1 MKIAN
6 SIGLYSQSHG
16 FFSVVMYRCESWT
29 IKNAEHQ
36 RIDAFQLWCWKLLRV
51 PSTAEIKPVSPK
63 GNQPWIFIGRTD
75 AEAPILRSPDEK
87 SWLIGKDPDAGK
99 DWEQEEKGDGCMA
112 SPTQW
117 TWVWVSFRCWW
128 WTGKPGMLQSMIHR
142 VRHDW
147 INEVDCTWYDC
158 ISVSPTCPLLLS
170 FHPLLWRLFSSCF
183 LALFRGNYPIFRYIL
198 YLREMVLSTILNL
211 PQWLFL
217 NDQI

>member
-1 MKIAN
+1 MLLN
-6 SIGLYSQSHG
+6 CGVGEDSWESLGLQGDPTTWSYRKSVLNINWKDRSWSWS
-16 FFSVVMYRCESWT
+16 FSTLATWCEVLT
-29 IKNAEHQ
+29 Y
-36 RIDAFQLWCWKLLRV
+36 
-51 PSTAEIKPVSPK
+51 
-63 GNQPWIFIGRTD
+63 WINPELERLKARKEGDDRGWD
-75 AEAPILRSPDEK
+75 
-87 SWLIGKDPDAGK
+87 
-99 DWEQEEKGDGCMA
+99 DWMA
-112 SPTQW
+112 SLTQW
-117 TWVWVSFRCWW
+117 KWVWVSFRCWW